1 MEKFMQ
7 FSEIG
12 QLTLVEIETK
22 LAKYSELEQ
31 EIENLNSMIDELKG
45 ENKVWI
51 EESKYFKQRA
61 YKAENKVLELEETI
75 VNLKTKLGW
84 V

>member
-31 EIENLNSMIDELKG
+31 EIKNLDNMLDDFKV
-45 ENKVWI
+45 ENKEL
-51 EESKYFKQRA
+51 EERA

>member
-31 EIENLNSMIDELKG
+31 EIKNLDSMLDDFKA
-45 ENKVWI
+45 ENKEL
-51 EESKYFKQRA
+51 EERA
-61 YKAENKVLELEETI
+61 YKSENKVLELEETI
-75 VNLKTKLGW
+75 VNLKAKLGW

>member
-1 MEKFMQ
+1 MQ

-31 EIENLNSMIDELKG
+31 EIKNLDNMLDDFKV
-45 ENKVWI
+45 ENKEL
-51 EESKYFKQRA
+51 EERA